1 MHSYNN
7 NYLYCPFDSI
17 PLIGVFFCKVRQKSF
32 HSNNNNYI
40 NNQSS
45 IAKQSFR
52 STVPDTRQPSKRN
65 DGIKMDTLPPIP
77 QNQRTYPPPVQRHG
91 KENEDFMP
99 YEEVQHMYI

>member
-7 NYLYCPFDSI
+7 LYCPFDSI
-17 PLIGVFFCKVRQKSF
+17 PLIGVFICKLRKKSF

-45 IAKQSFR
+45 NAKQSFQ
-52 STVPDTRQPSKRN
+52 STLPETRQPSKMH

-77 QNQRTYPPPVQRHG
+77 QNQRPYAPPVQRHG
-91 KENEDFMP
+91 RENEDVVS
-99 YEEVQHMYI
+99 YEEVQHMYM